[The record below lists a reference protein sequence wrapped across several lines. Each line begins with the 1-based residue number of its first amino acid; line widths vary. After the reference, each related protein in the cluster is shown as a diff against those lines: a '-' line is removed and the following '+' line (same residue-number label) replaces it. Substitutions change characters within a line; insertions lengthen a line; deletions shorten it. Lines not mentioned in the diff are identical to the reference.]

1 MQRVA
6 FFVVF
11 VFACSPPAPGEDAG
25 VPALPDAGA
34 VVDAGAALDAGDV
47 SDAEVDRDAGTD
59 DGGTADAGASDAGQ
73 VDGGLDGGLTDAGLY
88 DAGAVDAGPSDGGGP
103 DAATPDAGGPFMPR
117 PGFGALSGACG
128 PLALMDLT
136 SLGPSTFDT
145 RIDFGT
151 SPFDAG
157 LLSDGGYRLFTT
169 PNAGGSSVNSEVFSY
184 EVLHRCELAE
194 LFATETQVT
203 YTPPTS
209 KKTDLVVSL
218 EGEVIGVSVAR
229 AFKFP
234 PGSPLLVSDARN
246 LLNGKFSDILVS
258 SQNVDPPWRWRKQ
271 ILHVLAYDDVAR
283 QAVLDAAL
291 QIDAGVRRDTILYV
305 TTTDGNDAFI
315 Y

>member
-1 MQRVA
+1 MV
-6 FFVVF
+6 
-11 VFACSPPAPGEDAG
+11 DAG
-25 VPALPDAGA
+25 PPDAGPVDA
-34 VVDAGAALDAGDV
+34 AARDAGADDAGWVDAGAD
-47 SDAEVDRDAGTD
+47 
-59 DGGTADAGASDAGQ
+59 
-73 VDGGLDGGLTDAGLY
+73 
-88 DAGAVDAGPSDGGGP
+88 DAGAVDAGPLDAGVADAGGP
-103 DAATPDAGGPFMPR
+103 DAGPFTPR
-117 PGFGALSGACG
+117 PGFGAVSGTCG

-136 SLGPSTFDT
+136 SPSPSTFET
-145 RIDFGT
+145 RLDFGMN
-151 SPFDAG
+151 SFDAG

-169 PNAGGSSVNSEVFSY
+169 PNAGGSSIASETFAF

-234 PGSPLLVSDARN
+234 PGSPLLVSDART
-246 LLNGKFSDILVS
+246 LLNGKFSDIQVS
-258 SQNVDPPWRWRKQ
+258 SANVDPPWRWRKQ

-283 QAVLDAAL
+283 QAVLDAAAQL
-291 QIDAGVRRDTILYV
+291 DAGVRGDTILYL

>member
-1 MQRVA
+1 MFLLVC
-6 FFVVF
+6 
-11 VFACSPPAPGEDAG
+11 ACSPIAAERDAG
-25 VPALPDAGA
+25 PQGSEDSGSPLVDAGA
-34 VVDAGAALDAGDV
+34 AEDAGAALDAGF
-47 SDAEVDRDAGTD
+47 DAGVPD
-59 DGGTADAGASDAGQ
+59 AGSADAGG
-73 VDGGLDGGLTDAGLY
+73 VTDAGSM
-88 DAGAVDAGPSDGGGP
+88 DAGVADASVVDAGPMVP
-103 DAATPDAGGPFMPR
+103 L
-117 PGFGALSGACG
+117 PGFGAVTGACG
-128 PLALMDLT
+128 PLSLMDLT
-136 SLGPSTFDT
+136 SPGPATFDT
-145 RIDFGT
+145 RLDFGMN
-151 SPFDAG
+151 PFDAG

-169 PNAGGSSVNSEVFSY
+169 PNAGGSSVASETFAF

-203 YTPPTS
+203 YTPSTS

-218 EGEVIGVSVAR
+218 EGQVIGVSVAR

-234 PGSPLLVSDARN
+234 PGSPLLVSDART

-283 QAVLDAAL
+283 QAVLDAAA
-291 QIDAGVRRDTILYV
+291 QIDAGVRGDTILYL